1 MSGARPAEDGVR
13 PRIAI
18 VDYGIGNLPSAQK
31 ATERAGGDA
40 FISRDPAEIAS
51 ADGVILPGVGA
62 MARCMASLAE
72 CGVHSVV
79 VDAIASG
86 RPFLGICVGMQ
97 MLHRGSDE
105 HGGVEGLGVFEG
117 VVRLLPDTVKRPQMQ
132 WNIVTALRP
141 CVLLAGLPDPAW
153 MYFVHSFAPEMHA
166 DVVGVCDYG
175 GPVAAVVERGA
186 VMGTQF
192 HPEKSSATGI
202 ALLGNFVRACMSL
215 KPVSAAGPVATQMGS

>member
-1 MSGARPAEDGVR
+1 MSVGADVAAAP

-40 FISRDPAEIAS
+40 FITRDPAAIAS

-62 MARCMASLAE
+62 MARCMESLSE
-72 CGVHSVV
+72 CGVRTVV

-97 MLHRGSDE
+97 MLHRGSEE
-105 HGGVEGLGVFEG
+105 HGGVEGLGIFDG

-132 WNIVTALRP
+132 WNIVTACRP
-141 CVLLAGLPDPAW
+141 SALLADLPDPAW
-153 MYFVHSFAPEMHA
+153 MYFVHSFAPEMHD

-175 GPVAAVVERGA
+175 GTVAAVVERGS

-202 ALLGNFVRACMSL
+202 RLLGNFVRACATFGA
-215 KPVSAAGPVATQMGS
+215 PAAVAPARA

>member
-1 MSGARPAEDGVR
+1 MSGVRPVEEGAR

-31 ATERAGGDA
+31 ATERAGGDV
-40 FISRDPAEIAS
+40 FISRDPAEIAR

-62 MARCMASLAE
+62 MARCMASLSD
-72 CGVHSVV
+72 CGVHSAV

-105 HGGVEGLGVFEG
+105 HGGVEGLGVFDG

-141 CVLLAGLPDPAW
+141 SVLLAELPDPAW

-186 VMGTQF
+186 VLGTQF
-192 HPEKSSATGI
+192 HPEKSSSAGI
-202 ALLGNFVRACMSL
+202 ALLGNFVRACRS
-215 KPVSAAGPVATQMGS
+215 PRPFITADPVATPMGS

>member
-1 MSGARPAEDGVR
+1 MSEATVRGVR

-40 FISRDPAEIAS
+40 VVTRDPREIAE

-62 MARCMASLAE
+62 MGRCMEALSE
-72 CGVHSVV
+72 CGVRSVV
-79 VDAIASG
+79 VDAIGSG

-105 HGGVEGLGVFEG
+105 HGGVEGLGVFDAM
-117 VVRLLPDTVKRPQMQ
+117 VRLLPETVKRPQMQ

-141 CVLLAGLPDPAW
+141 SCLLRELPDPAW
-153 MYFVHSFAPEMHA
+153 MYFVHSFAPELHA

-175 GPVAAVVERGA
+175 GPVAAVVERGG

-192 HPEKSSATGI
+192 HPEKSSTTGI
-202 ALLGNFVRACMSL
+202 ALLANFVRASARTAQPL
-215 KPVSAAGPVATQMGS
+215 GSPVGA

>member
-1 MSGARPAEDGVR
+1 MSGARPVEDGAR

-62 MARCMASLAE
+62 MARCMASLSE

-105 HGGVEGLGVFEG
+105 HGGVEGLGVFDG

-132 WNIVTALRP
+132 WNVVTALRP
-141 CVLLAGLPDPAW
+141 SVLLAELPDPAW

-192 HPEKSSATGI
+192 HPEKSSAAGI
-202 ALLGNFVRACMSL
+202 ALLGNFVRACTTP
-215 KPVSAAGPVATQMGS
+215 KPVSKAGPVATQMGS